1 MRLIDADEL
10 NGHACERYQ
19 ANGVELETIMM
30 VPLSVI
36 NKAPTIDIE
45 TQLLGAELHGIK
57 LGYEEAQKKM
67 MVRPQGECKYCK
79 YRDPEDKKCDCGAM
93 ERQGCIFPVSDNYCC
108 KYYEPDQN
116 DFVSSPTEVVKVGE
130 PLPNSDEI
138 NKALEKGEMYKQ
150 GFKEG
155 YKQAIIDGKTNFSRP
170 KGKWV
175 KIVDG
180 TGFVSHVCSECGA
193 EIELEDCSDDKF
205 CFNCGADMRGNEN
218 ETY

>member
-116 DFVSSPTEVVKVGE
+116 DFISSPTEVVKVGE

-138 NKALEKGEMYKQ
+138 NKALEKNEMYKRGYEDAMRRFKRPQ
-150 GFKEG
+150 GEWLWLCDSPDPKYKWSCNTCGRGVKE
-155 YKQAIIDGKTNFSRP
+155 QENFCP
-170 KGKWV
+170 NCGVEMKG
-175 KIVDG
+175 
-180 TGFVSHVCSECGA
+180 GA
-193 EIELEDCSDDKF
+193 E
-205 CFNCGADMRGNEN
+205 
-218 ETY
+218 